1 MDYYCYRLHT
11 RDPLES
17 TEIIEDGV
25 TWGCHLYQQY
35 CIDQWVKIEEERLNF
50 QRYNQNN

>member
-25 TWGCHLYQQY
+25 TWGGHLYQQY
-35 CIDQWVKIEEERLNF
+35 SIDQCIL
-50 QRYNQNN
+50 QD